1 MADDARTRL
10 VTALSGVAE
19 EIRRVEAEALAAL
32 HDRGDDGFYRTRM
45 REKAEV
51 LRSLPKAMASFVEQL
66 PREEREEIDY
76 RLERFSM
83 SASTALKL
91 NSVFYM
97 SALLY
102 PEDYREGEPN
112 DLERF
117 VSDLEQ
123 GRV

>member
-10 VTALSGVAE
+10 VTALKGVAE
-19 EIRRVEAEALAAL
+19 GIRRIEADALAAL
-32 HDRGDDGFYRTRM
+32 HGRGDNGFYRKRM

-51 LRSLPKAMASFVEQL
+51 LQDLPKAMASFLEQL

-76 RLERFSM
+76 RLEQFSM

-91 NSVFYM
+91 DSVFYM
-97 SALLY
+97 YALLY
-102 PEDYREGEPN
+102 PEDHREGAPN

-117 VSDLEQ
+117 VSELEQ
-123 GRV
+123 GWE